1 MTGSPPP
8 PKAEANMQI
17 VPELES
23 RSRSVCRAHSSR
35 RTASLV
41 LPCFSGATPPVDDE
55 PRLVGEAA
63 RSDRHNRSSGHPFCG
78 KSQQGHVG
86 DDTDGGRH
94 HTPVGEPGPEEK
106 RGIWSWKP
114 IRALARI
121 TMHRLLC
128 LFSVEVIAIHHLPVS
143 VDGLRLSVVVRKKET
158 RDGAVK
164 TMPSRALQGTADFQ
178 ETLFIPSHLY
188 CSGGAGTGKPL
199 KLESRLFL
207 ISTVAVDAPQLDLG
221 TSIVDLSLM
230 VKESIQKNL
239 EGQRI
244 RQWGKDFPLSGKA
257 KGGEMVLKLA
267 FQIMDDGG
275 FGIYNQA
282 ETIRT
287 NREKDPDFVVS
298 WKQPRSSF
306 SDANPRTMI
315 EDPSLI
321 PSDDNTS
328 MRRSAATDEL
338 ALQGHDLNPPVTPVL
353 QKTKSDRLEVG
364 DDLPNYE
371 VIDKGIEIQEERQN
385 EEEMTSEATTKEA
398 SVSSEVVKQVVH
410 RRAQQRRLK
419 ELRPVT
425 REFEALDSV
434 VTEDVVGLAK
444 TTQEHKLQRLDPEE
458 EAVIKEFL
466 RLLEFEDSEGSKC
479 DVVDLITCSNLGSKE
494 DARNDGE
501 SVLLSDLG
509 KSLGPVVQ
517 TRNGGY
523 LASMNPCNV
532 PAPRKE
538 TPKLAMQISRELILE
553 EKNLESEF
561 EVFRKLAAMGSEKMG
576 SKILSL
582 TAMDE
587 LFGKTAG
594 QIAIEGVA
602 SAIISGRNK
611 EGASSSAARTITT
624 VKKMAAAMNEGRK
637 ERISTGIW
645 NANEK
650 PVTVD
655 EILSLS
661 LQKIEAMAVDA
672 LKIQVEMTEEEEAH
686 FDAAP
691 LMESNDSSNPLE
703 SAISPED
710 WSRACSA
717 KDNVMMLVV
726 VQLRDPS
733 RSYEAVGAPMMVVVK
748 AVASDDGQGNN
759 DRRFKLMS
767 LHVGGLKLSSN
778 RKRSVGDGEKQRST
792 AMQWLAENG
801 LAKAGR
807 RTKRTQAKRGQ
818 DVVWS
823 ISSRCSAGI
832 WLLPVRNPNVKVLS
846 NNL

>member
-1 MTGSPPP
+1 MSGSPPS

-23 RSRSVCRAHSSR
+23 QSRSVCRAHSSR

-41 LPCFSGATPPVDDE
+41 LPCFSSATPPVDDE

-63 RSDRHNRSSGHPFCG
+63 RSDRHNHSSSHPFCG
-78 KSQQGHVG
+78 KSRQDHEG
-86 DDTDGGRH
+86 DNTDGGRH

-121 TMHRLLC
+121 TMHRLVC
-128 LFSVEVIAIHHLPVS
+128 LFSVEVIAIHHLPDS

-199 KLESRLFL
+199 KFESRLFL

-221 TSIVDLSLM
+221 TSIVDLSSM

-257 KGGEMVLKLA
+257 KGGEMGLKLA

-282 ETIRT
+282 ETIGT

-315 EDPSLI
+315 EPPSLI

-328 MRRSAATDEL
+328 MKRSAATDEL
-338 ALQGHDLNPPVTPVL
+338 AHEGHGFNPSVSPVL
-353 QKTKSDRLEVG
+353 QKTKSDLVEEA
-364 DDLPNYE
+364 DDLPSYE
-371 VIDKGIEIQEERQN
+371 VIDKGIEIQEEKQN
-385 EEEMTSEATTKEA
+385 EEEEMTSGATTKGA

-425 REFEALDSV
+425 RKFEALDFV

-444 TTQEHKLQRLDPEE
+444 TTQEHKLQRLDTDEE
-458 EAVIKEFL
+458 TVIKEFL
-466 RLLEFEDSEGSKC
+466 RLLEFEASEESKC
-479 DVVDLITCSNLGSKE
+479 DVSLITCSNLGSKE
-494 DARNDGE
+494 DARNE
-501 SVLLSDLG
+501 EETVLLSDLG
-509 KSLGPVVQ
+509 KNLGPVVQ
-517 TRNGGY
+517 TRDGGY
-523 LASMNPCNV
+523 LASMNPYNV
-532 PAPRKE
+532 PVSRKE

-561 EVFRKLAAMGSEKMG
+561 EVFRSLAAMGSEKMS

-582 TAMDE
+582 AAMDE

-645 NANEK
+645 SANEK
-650 PVTVD
+650 PVAVD
-655 EILSLS
+655 EILTLS
-661 LQKIEAMAVDA
+661 LQKMEAMAVDA
-672 LKIQVEMTEEEEAH
+672 LKIQVEMTEEEAH

-691 LMESNDSSNPLE
+691 PMESNDSGNPLE
-703 SAISPED
+703 STISPED
-710 WSRACSA
+710 WSKACSA

-726 VQLRDPS
+726 IQLRDPS
-733 RSYEAVGAPMMVVVK
+733 RSYEAVGAPMIVVVK

-759 DRRFKLMS
+759 DRRFKLTS
-767 LHVGGLKLSSN
+767 LHVGGLRLSSN
-778 RKRSVGDGEKQRST
+778 RNRSVGDGEKQIST

-807 RTKRTQAKRGQ
+807 RTKRTKAKKGQ

-823 ISSRCSAGI
+823 VSSRCSAGL
-832 WLLPVRNPNVKVLS
+832 WLVPVRNPNVKVLS